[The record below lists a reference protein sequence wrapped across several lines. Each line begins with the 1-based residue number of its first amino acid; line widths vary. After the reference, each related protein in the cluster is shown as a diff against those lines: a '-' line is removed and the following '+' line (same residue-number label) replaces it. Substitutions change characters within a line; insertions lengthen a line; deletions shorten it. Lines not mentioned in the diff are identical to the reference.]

1 MTASGTKRRT
11 GAAAAEKAVRE
22 AVKGAKAGTNASTN
36 SGAATKSAMKATTK
50 TGKLATVRA
59 AKPIQSALQFE
70 SPLDIVCGVD
80 EAGRG
85 PLAGPVVA
93 AAVIL
98 DPKRRIRGLDDSKV
112 LNAKTREALYK
123 KIVERSIAY
132 CVASA
137 SVEEIDTLNIL
148 HATMLA
154 MKRAVEGLA
163 VTPTLVK
170 IDGNRCPLLAVRS
183 EAIIGGDALVPAI
196 SAASI
201 LAKVTRD
208 RMLAELHEQF
218 PVYGFDSHVGYST
231 PQHLAALIEHGP
243 CEHHRRSF
251 APVREAY
258 ARLGIQVELP
268 QGVQIVA
275 PSTIEE
281 AFDLVDA
288 EAAGIAGLA
297 KEADSA
303 DAVAADGVTV
313 DGVTADAVAAQAAA
327 ESAAAAGDLIAG
339 TDGHAEPAP

>member
-1 MTASGTKRRT
+1 MTASSTARRASAS
-11 GAAAAEKAVRE
+11 AAAAKRASAKAVS
-22 AVKGAKAGTNASTN
+22 AAGKAAGGN
-36 SGAATKSAMKATTK
+36 M
-50 TGKLATVRA
+50 
-59 AKPIQSALQFE
+59 AKPVQSALNFD
-70 SPLDIVCGVD
+70 SPLDIICGVD

-98 DPKRRIRGLDDSKV
+98 DPKHRIRGLDDSKV
-112 LNAKTREALYK
+112 LTAKTREALYE

-163 VTPTLVK
+163 VIPTLVK
-170 IDGNRCPLLAVRS
+170 IDGNRCPILSVRS
-183 EAIIGGDALVPAI
+183 VAIVGGDALVPAI

-208 RMLAELHEQF
+208 RMLAELHERF
-218 PVYGFDSHVGYST
+218 PVYGFASHAGYST
-231 PQHLAALIEHGP
+231 RQHLAALIEHGP

-258 ARLGIQVELP
+258 ERRGLHVELP
-268 QGVQIVA
+268 QGVEVVA
-275 PSTIEE
+275 PPTIEA
-281 AFDLVDA
+281 AFDLVDT
-288 EAAGIAGLA
+288 EAA
-297 KEADSA
+297 E
-303 DAVAADGVTV
+303 VAADAFTEG
-313 DGVTADAVAAQAAA
+313 DKRAEERSGQREA
-327 ESAAAAGDLIAG
+327 ESLAR
-339 TDGHAEPAP
+339 AEGADDEVECGS